1 MLKLPP
7 QYDEARLVVGRL
19 LNMAG
24 VLIVLTVVLF
34 PIFWMALASIRP
46 TAETLHNP
54 PIWIPREV
62 TFGAFRNL
70 LSQSVQLRYFFN
82 TYIISLSTAFLSVG
96 LGALSA
102 YGFSRFRI
110 KGAKYIL
117 LALLSLQLLPNVSL
131 VLPFFN
137 LSQQLHIHNT
147 YYALIIADT
156 SLALPIVIW
165 LLKGFFDSIPAS
177 LEEAAMLDG
186 CTRLQSLWHVVLPL
200 ALPGLIGT
208 AAFAFLWAWNEFLF
222 AVVLTSGS
230 NVAPLTI
237 RMSQFFSQY
246 GRDWSGIMALN
257 VIALIPLLIAFVWL
271 QRWVIEGMTAGA
283 VK

>member
-1 MLKLPP
+1 MSKPAQRYELRPKIGQLLNIFGV
-7 QYDEARLVVGRL
+7 LVVL
-19 LNMAG
+19 A
-24 VLIVLTVVLF
+24 VVLF
-34 PIFWMALASIRP
+34 PIVWMVFASMRP
-46 TAETLHNP
+46 VSETLHDP
-54 PIWIPREV
+54 PVWVPREI
-62 TFGAFRNL
+62 TFAAYRNL
-70 LSQSVQLRYFFN
+70 LSQPKQIGYFVN
-82 TYIISLSTAFLSVG
+82 TYIISLSTAFLSIS

-117 LALLSLQLLPNVSL
+117 LALLALQLLPNVSL

-137 LSQQLHIHNT
+137 LSQALHIHNT
-147 YYALIIADT
+147 YFAMIIADT
-156 SLALPIVIW
+156 SLALPIAIW

-186 CTRLQSLWHVVLPL
+186 CSRLQSLWHIVFPL

-222 AVVLTSGS
+222 AVVLTIGPE
-230 NVAPLTI
+230 VAPLTV

-246 GRDWSGIMALN
+246 GRDWTDIMALN
-257 VIALIPLLIAFVWL
+257 VIALIPLLIAFIWL
-271 QRWVIEGMTAGA
+271 QRWVVEGMTAGA
-283 VK
+283 VR

>member
-1 MLKLPP
+1 
-7 QYDEARLVVGRL
+7 LV
-19 LNMAG
+19 
-24 VLIVLTVVLF
+24 VLTVVLF
-34 PIFWMALASIRP
+34 PIFWMVLASIRP

-54 PIWIPREV
+54 PIWIPREI
-62 TFGAFRNL
+62 TFEAFRNL
-70 LSQSVQLRYFFN
+70 LSQPVQLQYFLN
-82 TYIISLSTAFLSVG
+82 TYIIALSTAFLSISF
-96 LGALSA
+96 GALGA
-102 YGFSRFRI
+102 YGFSRYRI
-110 KGAKYIL
+110 KGGRYIL

-147 YYALIIADT
+147 YFALIIANT

-186 CTRLQSLWHVVLPL
+186 CNRLQSLWYVVFPL

-222 AVVLTSGS
+222 AVVLTSGP
-230 NVAPLTI
+230 NVAPLTV

-257 VIALIPLLIAFVWL
+257 VIAVIPLLIAFVWL
-271 QRWVIEGMTAGA
+271 QRWVVEGMTAGA